1 MQHLAIMK
9 KSSGF
14 LEKIVA
20 RKKTIESR
28 WYFTKRAPWN
38 NIFPNETVF
47 FKNSG
52 DFVTTKTK
60 VKRVLQFDN
69 LTHKQIKDILL
80 KFGKE
85 LGIENG
91 EEFFQ
96 IVKDKKYCILI
107 FLDDVEQ
114 IKPFSI
120 NKTGFGMMSA
130 WICVEDIS
138 LIKQ

>member
-14 LEKIVA
+14 LEKIIS
-20 RKKTIESR
+20 REKTVESR
-28 WYFTKRAPWN
+28 WYFTRRAPWDKV
-38 NIFPNETVF
+38 FPGEIVF

-52 DFVTTKTK
+52 DFVTTRTK
-60 VKRVLQFDN
+60 VKKVLQFDN
-69 LTHKQIKDILL
+69 LTHKQIREVLS

-85 LGIENG
+85 LGIEDD

-120 NKTGFGMMSA
+120 DKTGFGMMSA
-130 WICVEDIS
+130 WICSDNID

>member
-9 KSSGF
+9 KGSGF
-14 LEKIVA
+14 LEKIISGE
-20 RKKTIESR
+20 KTVESR
-28 WYFTKRAPWN
+28 WYLTRRAPWDKV
-38 NIFPNETVF
+38 FPGEIVF

-52 DFVTTKTK
+52 DFVTTRTK
-60 VKRVLQFDN
+60 VKKVLQFDN
-69 LTHKQIKDILL
+69 LTHKQIRDILL

-85 LGIENG
+85 LGIEDD

-114 IKPFSI
+114 IKPFSVD
-120 NKTGFGMMSA
+120 KTGFGMMNA
-130 WICVEDIS
+130 WICIEDIS
-138 LIKQ
+138 FIKQ